1 MRDAEPK
8 KAWRPLKVV
17 VAGGG
22 TGGHLFPGIAVAGE
36 FTVRNPQSRILFVG
50 AGRPF
55 ERDALARAGYPQQT
69 IAIEGIKGR
78 GLWARTRAV
87 MKIPGALFRSAGIL
101 ADAQADLVIG
111 VGGYAAGPVAL
122 AAWLKGLP
130 VVLLEQNTV
139 PGITNRMLFPIAKRI
154 YVSFENTRGNIDPSK
169 KCISGNPVRPQ
180 ILEASAADAGAQK
193 KPFTLLVVGGS
204 QGAHAINLAVMDAL
218 PRLRQGRKIRILH
231 QTGAEDQDR
240 VAAAY
245 VKAGIDADVKAFF
258 HDMASRYGRADLVVC
273 RAGATTVAEL
283 TALGKVALFIPY
295 PFAADNH
302 QELNARALVDEGA
315 ARMVLEKDL
324 TGGNLAWHLDA
335 LAGAPDLLAAMA
347 SRSKALGKPDAA
359 RTIVDDCYQLVGNE
373 RCI

>member
-1 MRDAEPK
+1 MELDILNR
-8 KAWRPLKVV
+8 
-17 VAGGG
+17 
-22 TGGHLFPGIAVAGE
+22 TGFLQASIDV
-36 FTVRNPQSRILFVG
+36 
-50 AGRPF
+50 
-55 ERDALARAGYPQQT
+55 
-69 IAIEGIKGR
+69 EGLKGR
-78 GLWARTRAV
+78 GWFKGLRALV
-87 MKIPGALFRSAGIL
+87 KLPLSFFQSFSIIKGFSPNI
-101 ADAQADLVIG
+101 VIG
-111 VGGYAAGPVAL
+111 VGGYSAGPVC
-122 AAWLKGLP
+122 
-130 VVLLEQNTV
+130 VLSRLMGIPSAIHEQNSY
-139 PGITNRMLFPIAKRI
+139 PGLTNRILCRVVDKVFI
-154 YVSFENTRGNIDPSK
+154 SFEESRAHFPGGSLLLT
-169 KCISGNPVRPQ
+169 GNP
-180 ILEASAADAGAQK
+180 ILEEFLAGNTKSGEKNQI
-193 KPFTLLVVGGS
+193 FTILIVGGS

-218 PRLRQGRKIRILH
+218 PRLRQGREIRILH

-324 TGGNLAWHLDA
+324 TGGDLAWHLDA

-359 RTIVDDCYQLVGNE
+359 RTIVDDCYQLVGSE